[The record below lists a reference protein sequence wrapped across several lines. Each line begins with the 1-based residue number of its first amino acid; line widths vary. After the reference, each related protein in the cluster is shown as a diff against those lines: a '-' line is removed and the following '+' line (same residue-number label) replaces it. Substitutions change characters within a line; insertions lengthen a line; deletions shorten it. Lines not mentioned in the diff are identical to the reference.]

1 MILSWVTVL
10 ALVAFT
16 AFPECRTRLYM
27 VPAGVVIA
35 YVLFNQY
42 PFLTR
47 RMHQRKLTYEDL
59 EDIRDADP
67 ELRRRFQIVFT
78 RVQQIGGAI
87 CAGILVLYGF
97 HVFDNESSVFEII
110 GILGGLLSLYA
121 KIFGYVGS
129 FSIACLHRM
138 KRTQQYA
145 DADTDRASEDADP
158 DIPEPQKAQ
167 QRQDTL

>member
-1 MILSWVTVL
+1 MILQWFTIFIL
-10 ALVAFT
+10 IAFM
-16 AFPECRTRLYM
+16 AFPQCRTRLYM
-27 VPAGVVIA
+27 VPAGVVIV
-35 YVLFNQY
+35 YILFNQY
-42 PFLTR
+42 PFLSR

-67 ELRRRFQIVFT
+67 ELRRRFQIVFM

-97 HVFDNESSVFEII
+97 HVFDNDQSVFEII

-138 KRTQQYA
+138 KRTQQYTN
-145 DADTDRASEDADP
+145 TDSERASEDANP
-158 DIPEPQKAQ
+158 DVPEPQQ
-167 QRQDTL
+167 TNHRQDEL